1 MPDAFTELALS
12 PALLEALT
20 QVGYVTMTPI
30 QAQALPPALDG
41 RDVTGQAKTGSGK
54 TAAFALALLNAIDPS
69 LPETQALVLCPT
81 RELADQVTD
90 EVRRL
95 SQRLDNVRVITLCGG
110 RAMWDQKQALAGV
123 RQVVVGTPG
132 RVGDHLAKSTLTLE
146 GLRVLVIDEADQML
160 QMGFIDQVTTLV
172 DACPTDRQTLLF
184 SATFPGEIE
193 GLCRRIQRKP
203 QRVEVASQ
211 VASTHLRQFL
221 FKCRED
227 GRQNLVVDLLGH
239 YRPSSALV
247 FCETRSAC
255 DEVAT
260 LLRAQGAMALS
271 LHGDMEQ
278 RDRTDVL
285 TQFGNGSASVLVAT
299 NVAARGID
307 IPQLPL
313 VIVSELSREPEN
325 HIHRIGR
332 TGRAGESG
340 LALTIVAA
348 GREGQRLAK
357 VEALLGE
364 PLERG
369 PELGVA
375 SDLEF
380 MRAPNRTL
388 MIMAGR
394 KDKIRKGDVLGALI
408 KDGNLPADAIG
419 RIDLRDKACAV
430 AIAQPSAN
438 AALKFVLSAR
448 IKKRRV
454 RAFLLNYSGYQRS

>member
-1 MPDAFTELALS
+1 MTDAFTQLPLN
-12 PALLEALT
+12 PALLEALV
-20 QVGYVTMTPI
+20 QVGYTTMTPI
-30 QAQALPPALDG
+30 QAQSLPLALEG

-54 TAAFALALLNAIDPS
+54 TAAFGLALLNAIDPS
-69 LPETQALVLCPT
+69 QPDTQSLVLCPT
-81 RELADQVTD
+81 RELADQVTG

-95 SQRLDNVRVITLCGG
+95 AQRLDNLRVITLCGG
-110 RAMWDQKQALAGV
+110 RSMWDQKQALAGV

-132 RVGDHLAKSTLTLE
+132 RVADHLEKGTLTLD

-160 QMGFIDQVTTLV
+160 QMGFIEQVTTLV
-172 DACPTDRQTLLF
+172 DACPAKRQTLLF
-184 SATFPGEIE
+184 SATFPSEIE
-193 GLCRRIQRKP
+193 GLCRRIQQQP
-203 QRVEVASQ
+203 SRVEVASQ
-211 VASTHLRQFL
+211 VERTHLQQFV

-227 GRQNLVVDLLGH
+227 GRNNLIVDLLGH
-239 YRPSSALV
+239 YQPTSALV
-247 FCETRSAC
+247 FCETRVAC

-260 LLRAQGAMALS
+260 LLRAHGAMALA

-313 VIVSELSREPEN
+313 VIVSELSREPES
-325 HIHRIGR
+325 HVHRIGR

-340 LALTIVAA
+340 LALTIVAD

-364 PLERG
+364 SLQRG
-369 PELGVA
+369 PKLGIA
-375 SDLEF
+375 QDLEF

-388 MIMAGR
+388 MLMAGR
-394 KDKIRKGDVLGALI
+394 KDKLRKGDVLGALI
-408 KDGNLPADAIG
+408 KDGNLPAEAIG

-430 AIAQPSAN
+430 AIATPSAN
-438 AALKFVLSAR
+438 AALKFVLGAR
-448 IKKRRV
+448 IKKKRV
-454 RAFLLNYSGYQRS
+454 RAFLLK